1 MGPLPRGRR
10 SPYVTSDAPATAGDE
25 LLRWASEAGSGSW
38 ERLRDA
44 CAYVAQKH
52 SLIRR
57 PWTLAS
63 DLAALGHL
71 DVDWKTRAWSIAPPA
86 LNLVP
91 GLGLCIVL
99 TGSRPHYLDRR
110 FEEATNDQDVYPF
123 DVEQPPL
130 PAARYAKCASVDV
143 ARRVAEGLG
152 ATLVIDPAA
161 GLVDALVPVDEEPV
175 EAAPEP
181 SLEDAL
187 RFDAA
192 TLEWD
197 AAHQRRPGL
206 YRIDLH
212 GRPAHRRLD
221 EFGSWWATD
230 LPAGQFLALRSRTD
244 PVLRWA
250 TGSASKPP
258 SFEVRQE
265 VSLPV
270 IVERA
275 ATVSSGLAPE
285 RSGGW
290 RRYPNVPRLLANRIG
305 EALLQHVVT
314 T

>member
-1 MGPLPRGRR
+1 M
-10 SPYVTSDAPATAGDE
+10 TSDAPSTAGDE

-44 CAYVAQKH
+44 CAYVAQKR
-52 SLIRR
+52 SLSRR

-71 DVDWKTRAWSIAPPA
+71 DIDWRTRAWSIAPPA

-91 GLGLCIVL
+91 DLGLCIVL

-143 ARRVAEGLG
+143 ARRVADRLDAE
-152 ATLVIDPAA
+152 LVIDPARR
-161 GLVDALVPVDEEPV
+161 LVDALVPIDEEPI

-181 SLEDAL
+181 PLEDAL
-187 RFDAA
+187 RFDPG
-192 TLEWD
+192 TLEWVSD
-197 AAHQRRPGL
+197 HQRLPGL
-206 YRIDLH
+206 YRVDLH
-212 GRPAHRRLD
+212 GRPVHRRLD
-221 EFGSWWATD
+221 EFDSWWTTD
-230 LPAGQFLALRSRTD
+230 LPAGQFLALQSRTE
-244 PVLRWA
+244 PVLRWRA
-250 TGSASKPP
+250 GNASEPAW
-258 SFEVRQE
+258 FEVRHE
-265 VSLPV
+265 LSLPV

-275 ATVSSGLAPE
+275 VTVSSGLASE

-290 RRYPNVPRLLANRIG
+290 RRYRNVPRVLAERIG
-305 EALLQHVVT
+305 TALLQAVASA
-314 T
+314 

>member
-1 MGPLPRGRR
+1 M
-10 SPYVTSDAPATAGDE
+10 TSDAPSTAGDD

-44 CAYVAQKH
+44 CAYATQKH
-52 SLIRR
+52 SLSKR

-71 DVDWKTRAWSIAPPA
+71 DIDWRTRAWSIAPPA

-99 TGSRPHYLDRR
+99 TGSRPHYLDRH

-143 ARRVAEGLG
+143 ARRVADRLDAE
-152 ATLVIDPAA
+152 LVIDPARR
-161 GLVDALVPVDEEPV
+161 LVDALVPVDEEPI

-187 RFDAA
+187 RFDPS

-212 GRPAHRRLD
+212 GRPVHRRLD

-230 LPAGQFLALRSRTD
+230 LPAGQFLTLEPRSE
-244 PVLRWA
+244 PVLRWRA
-250 TGSASKPP
+250 GSASDP
-258 SFEVRQE
+258 SCFEVRQE
-265 VSLPV
+265 LSLPV

-275 ATVSSGLAPE
+275 ATVSSGLASE
-285 RSGGW
+285 RIGGW
-290 RRYPNVPRLLANRIG
+290 RKYRNVPRPLADRIG
-305 EALLQHVVT
+305 AALLQRVAT
-314 T
+314 A